1 MPWEHIMETYS
12 SFEVRKGLSVEA
24 IFTWVLSVS
33 KELICEVEISKTF
46 NRGESNFHFLSFLS
60 VNTYSATKVALNL
73 DKK

>member
-1 MPWEHIMETYS
+1 METYS

-24 IFTWVLSVS
+24 IFSWGPSVS
-33 KELICEVEISKTF
+33 KELICETEISKTF
-46 NRGESNFHFLSFLS
+46 FFNKGESNFHFLNFLS